1 MRRVCG
7 SPHSSLRA
15 ESDLPAW
22 KVWGCLL
29 RRTVSQ
35 PVVHQAAENIFRLIT
50 CAANEHAFS
59 LRQASKQKKNKTT
72 TKKSTSK
79 QNEENK
85 SYKLTLKPEPSWCLF
100 LSENHI
106 SSGAEWEALLSP
118 EQGWR
123 SSALTGG
130 SSEGKWAA
138 GLTGVLPGGAKQMLY
153 FLLLFFAS
161 PLCFKC
167 VHGWRAEEK
176 SN

>member
-1 MRRVCG
+1 M
-7 SPHSSLRA
+7 STLSHSG
-15 ESDLPAW
+15 
-22 KVWGCLL
+22 K
-29 RRTVSQ
+29 
-35 PVVHQAAENIFRLIT
+35 
-50 CAANEHAFS
+50 
-59 LRQASKQKKNKTT
+59 QASKRKTKQQP
-72 TKKSTSK
+72 KKSTSK

-100 LSENHI
+100 FSENHI

-138 GLTGVLPGGAKQMLY
+138 GLTGVLPGGAEQMLC

-167 VHGWRAEEK
+167 VHGWRAWEK